1 MEPKRKDADGNMDMA
16 SDQNAPKFEILP
28 KDVPDVV
35 TLSAEVVKSDEH
47 AEVENHGVDEE

>member
-1 MEPKRKDADGNMDMA
+1 MDMA

-28 KDVPDVV
+28 KDAPDVV